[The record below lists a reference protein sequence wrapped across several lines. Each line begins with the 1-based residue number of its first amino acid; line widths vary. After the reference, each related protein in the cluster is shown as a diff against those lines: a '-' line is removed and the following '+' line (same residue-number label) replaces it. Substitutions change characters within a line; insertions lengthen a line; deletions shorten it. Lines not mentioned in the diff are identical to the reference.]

1 MSVKEKERLEE
12 ACLSNDLH
20 VACGF
25 MKPGKQQLI
34 IIDNILVNGRLELVC
49 YKKEILIQEM
59 KGQLNPVLALQ
70 EAEIEENLKIAL
82 NRYNDIQL
90 QIE

>member
-1 MSVKEKERLEE
+1 
-12 ACLSNDLH
+12 
-20 VACGF
+20 

-59 KGQLNPVLALQ
+59 KGQLNPILALQ

-82 NRYNDIQL
+82 KRYDDIQL